1 VTLCCP
7 TRRFNGPGLA
17 VLAPAAERNVR
28 RTGEGSESDIKERTR
43 AVKIQLTSAI
53 LAFVLLAA
61 PLVAE
66 TQQSAKVARIGLVT
80 TTSSEHPQR
89 ELSDAFRRGL
99 RELGYVEGQNIVIE
113 YRSAQG
119 RAERLPELFA
129 ELARRKVDLILVV
142 GGTPMARA
150 AKQANVQI
158 PVIAPAMGDPAGD
171 GVVASLA
178 RPGGNITGSTF
189 LGPALVPKR
198 IELLKEAI
206 PGVARVAAL
215 WHPGAYGDRT
225 MTEMLTETEAA
236 GLKLGVQLQL
246 LEARSASDFGQ
257 AFSAMMRERARAL
270 VVLPSP
276 MFYGEHTRIVD
287 LALTNRLP
295 AIFAFREAADAGALM
310 SYGANLS
317 DLFRRGAIQ
326 ADKILRGAKPEDLP
340 VEQPTKFE
348 FIINLKTAKAL
359 GLTLPQSLLLR
370 ADEVIG
376 S

>member
-1 VTLCCP
+1 
-7 TRRFNGPGLA
+7 
-17 VLAPAAERNVR
+17 
-28 RTGEGSESDIKERTR
+28 
-43 AVKIQLTSAI
+43 VKVQLTSAI

-66 TQQSAKVARIGLVT
+66 AQQGRKVGRIGLLA
-80 TTSSEHPQR
+80 TSFSSAHPQR
-89 ELSDAFRRGL
+89 ELSDAFQRGL

-119 RAERLPELFA
+119 RAERLPDLFA
-129 ELARRKVDLILVV
+129 ELARLKVDLILAV

-150 AKQANVQI
+150 AKQANITI
-158 PVIAPAMGDPAGD
+158 PVIAPAMGDPVGD
-171 GVVASLA
+171 GVIVSLA
-178 RPGGNITGSTF
+178 HPGGNITGSTF

-225 MTEMLTETEAA
+225 MTEMLKETQTA
-236 GLKLGVQLQL
+236 GQKLGVQLQM
-246 LEARSASDFGQ
+246 LEVRSANDFDR
-257 AFSAMMRERARAL
+257 AFSVMRREHARAL

-276 MFYGEHTRIVD
+276 MFYGEHKLIVD
-287 LALTNRLP
+287 LALRSRLP
-295 AIFAFREAADAGALM
+295 AIFAFREAADAGGLM

-348 FIINLKTAKAL
+348 LVINLKTAKTL
-359 GLTLPQSLLLR
+359 GLTIPKSLLLQ
-370 ADEVIG
+370 ADQVLE
-376 S
+376 

>member
-1 VTLCCP
+1 VL
-7 TRRFNGPGLA
+7 
-17 VLAPAAERNVR
+17 LAPAAHA
-28 RTGEGSESDIKERTR
+28 GSESDIKERTR

-66 TQQSAKVARIGLVT
+66 TQQGAKIARIGLVT
-80 TTSSEHPQR
+80 TISSEHPQR

-129 ELARRKVDLILVV
+129 ELARRNVDLILVV

-150 AKQANVQI
+150 AKQANVKI
-158 PVIAPAMGDPAGD
+158 PVIAPAMGDPVGD

-178 RPGGNITGSTF
+178 HPGGNITGSTF

-225 MTEMLTETEAA
+225 MTEMSKETEAA
-236 GLKLGVQLQL
+236 GQKLGVQLQL

-276 MFYGEHTRIVD
+276 MFYGEHQRIVD

-326 ADKILRGAKPEDLP
+326 ADKILRGAKPDDLP

-348 FIINLKTAKAL
+348 FIINLKTAKTL
-359 GLTLPQSLLLR
+359 GLTIPKSLLLR
-370 ADEVIG
+370 ADQVLE
-376 S
+376 